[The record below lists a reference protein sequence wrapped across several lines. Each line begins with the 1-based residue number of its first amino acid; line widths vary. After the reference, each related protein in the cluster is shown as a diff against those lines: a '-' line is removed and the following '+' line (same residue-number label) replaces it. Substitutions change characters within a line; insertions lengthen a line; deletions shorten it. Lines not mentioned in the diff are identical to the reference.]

1 MKDDLAITLKKIEE
15 FFIELNQEGII
26 KKEHL
31 QEILQK
37 LKELKETVNELQDI
51 FNKNFNLPELLIK
64 LKEFEETYL
73 AI

>member
-37 LKELKETVNELQDI
+37 LRELKETVNELQDI
-51 FNKNFNLPELLIK
+51 FDKIK
-64 LKEFEETYL
+64 R
-73 AI
+73 I